1 MPVRF
6 QPSLRRREPASSV
19 RAAAAAAIAL
29 IALTLP
35 AGAQTSAAGPTDCRS
50 LVGEAWA
57 AIDDNY
63 FDPEFGGANWIAERS
78 RAYALCAR
86 GDDAHKVIR
95 TMLRSI
101 GSRAIRWIDAER
113 AAALPAELNGAPGP
127 GIGLIELLSIDI
139 DERTGLLTI
148 VTPVPGSPA
157 ALAGLRPGDIIETI
171 DGVRSDTMSLAGA
184 VDRIRGAP
192 GTVVA
197 LGVRRGEQLRNVR
210 ITRAAVS
217 PEPIVEHRIVQAF
230 SHPYGYLRLNRFVPG
245 AGEAVAAAVD
255 TLERA
260 GANGIVLDLRDN
272 PGGLV
277 AELIAVADVFL
288 RRGVEIASIA
298 GRPGNPTIL
307 TTEQPARTLLPL
319 AILIDRGT
327 ASAAEALTEALQ
339 AAGRGAAVG
348 NSRTFGK
355 GLAHSIQPLSDGS
368 AIMVPTGR
376 LISPSARDILA
387 QGVEPAVFVDA
398 DGWPVLDPAIV
409 AGGPDDMV
417 AQRALALLSGR

>member
-1 MPVRF
+1 M
-6 QPSLRRREPASSV
+6 S
-19 RAAAAAAIAL
+19 
-29 IALTLP
+29 
-35 AGAQTSAAGPTDCRS
+35 AQTAAVGPTACRS
-50 LVGEAWA
+50 LVGEAWNA
-57 AIDDNY
+57 VNDNY

-86 GDDAHKVIR
+86 GSDAHRVIR
-95 TMLRSI
+95 TMVGSI
-101 GSRAIRWIDAER
+101 GSTAVRWIDADR
-113 AAALPAELNGAPGP
+113 AAALPAELTGAPGP
-127 GIGLIELLSIDI
+127 GVGLIELVSIDI

-157 ALAGLRPGDIIETI
+157 ARAGLRPGDVIATI
-171 DGVRSDTMSLAGA
+171 DGVRSDTMALGDA
-184 VDRIRGAP
+184 VDRIRGEP
-192 GTVVA
+192 GTVVT
-197 LGVRRGEQLRNVR
+197 LGVRRGDRLRNVR

-217 PEPIVEHRIVQAF
+217 PEPIVEHRIVRAF
-230 SHPYGYLRLNRFVPG
+230 SHPFGYLRLNRLVAG
-245 AGEAVAAAVD
+245 AGTAVAAAVD

-277 AELIAVADVFL
+277 EELIAVAEVFL
-288 RRGVEIASIA
+288 GRGIEIASIA
-298 GRPGNPTIL
+298 GRPGDPTIL
-307 TTEQPARTLLPL
+307 TTRQPARTLLPL

-327 ASAAEALTEALQ
+327 ASAAEALAEALQ
-339 AAGRGAAVG
+339 AARRGAAVG

-376 LISPSARDILA
+376 LITPTARDILA
-387 QGVEPAVFVDA
+387 MGVEPAILVDA
-398 DGWPVLDPAIV
+398 DGWPVLDPDIR
-409 AGGPDDMV
+409 AGGPDDIV